1 MNKEDIVIEEIDSK
15 EVKEDYKLKLVVVGD
30 SGVGKTNLI
39 KRFANN
45 TFNSNSKATV
55 GVEFLSRT
63 FKINNRVFKI
73 EIWDT
78 AGQERYKSITAAYY
92 KGAKGALVVY
102 DITSKISFENID
114 KWMLEIKEKSSKDL
128 KIMIIG
134 NKSDLKDGRQVSNE
148 EAMKKAKDTGIALME
163 TSALDSTNV
172 KEAFH
177 DLLKEMYI
185 ELSSKISMM
194 EESLNANKEPI
205 PLETNESKKKGCC

>member
-1 MNKEDIVIEEIDSK
+1 MSKEDIVIEELDSK
-15 EVKEDYKLKLVVVGD
+15 EAKEDYKLKLVVVGD

-55 GVEFLSRT
+55 GVEFLSKS
-63 FKINNRVFKI
+63 FKINNRIFKI

-114 KWMLEIKEKSSKDL
+114 KWMMEIKEKSSKDL
-128 KIMIIG
+128 KLMIIG
-134 NKSDLKDGRQVSNE
+134 NKSDLKDARQVSNE
-148 EAMKKAKDTGIALME
+148 EALRKAQDTGIPLME

-172 KEAFH
+172 QEAFH

-185 ELSSKISMM
+185 EISAKIAKV
-194 EESLNANKEPI
+194 EESLNDNKEALQ
-205 PLETNESKKKGCC
+205 LETNDGKKKGCC

>member
-1 MNKEDIVIEEIDSK
+1 MSKEDIVIEDIDSK
-15 EVKEDYKLKLVVVGD
+15 DVKEDYKLKLVVVGD

-55 GVEFLSRT
+55 GVEFLSKS
-63 FKINNRVFKI
+63 FKINNTVFKI

-128 KIMIIG
+128 KLMIIG

-148 EAMKKAKDTGIALME
+148 EAMRKAKDTGIALME

-185 ELSSKISMM
+185 EISAKITQM
-194 EESLNANKEPI
+194 EQTLNENKEALQI
-205 PLETNESKKKGCC
+205 ETNDKKKGCC